1 MKSRN
6 GALAARGS
14 SGHFLCDIILRSFIY
29 CDCQMKMTNKQAKFC
44 DEYLLDLNATQAAI
58 RSGYS
63 ARTAAQIGY
72 ENLRKPDVRARVAQ
86 LQRAAAE
93 RNQISLDELIADLRR
108 LRDEAFANGSYG
120 AVKGALD
127 LMGRTIGA
135 YTNKVETKTDLRMNN
150 QFVDPN
156 DVLGSIERLARIA
169 GLRGR

>member
-1 MKSRN
+1 
-6 GALAARGS
+6 
-14 SGHFLCDIILRSFIY
+14 
-29 CDCQMKMTNKQAKFC
+29 MKMTNKQAKFC

-86 LQRAAAE
+86 LQRDAVE
-93 RNQISLDELIADLRR
+93 RNRVSLDELVADLRR

-135 YTNKVETKTDLRMNN
+135 YTNKIEAKADIRVNNPFVDASDLLGSMERLGRVAGLKRSMTVETHSAAHAAKKG
-150 QFVDPN
+150 P
-156 DVLGSIERLARIA
+156 
-169 GLRGR
+169 